1 MKTTVHVTKL
11 AQWRSVLKT
20 WFEQGSDWFNPV
32 DEGGFDKLMPQYFTK
47 DGARY
52 LHLDDGT
59 ISWSVVYLG
68 GEGESISYKHFYEM
82 QQTKPAVWLS
92 RAQDKQNNRLTLRKT
107 SSGTV
112 HTMAYTEENKDVIKK
127 DPAYHLT
134 QPEIEKWGFNPD
146 KFTREY
152 VEGLSIW
159 VSEPDDRGKGH
170 VLLKPGKVVT
180 DKEYDDDLMHEYT
193 TNAVYHLTES
203 DVRQSIY
210 NPEKFTP
217 VTIESDTSTQ
227 IYKLSDWAE
236 DLISGEELFSIKADT
251 EEQASILKGLIN
263 VSNSYMPSRDRYL
276 LVYGTAARSFT
287 KYNHTKAF
295 LDFDEAVEEA

>member
-11 AQWRSVLKT
+11 TQWRSVLKT
-20 WFEQGSDWFNPV
+20 WFEQGADWFNPV

-68 GEGESISYKHFYEM
+68 GEGDAISYKNFYEM

-134 QPEIEKWGFNPD
+134 QTEIEKWGFNPD
-146 KFTREY
+146 KFTREA

-180 DKEYDDDLMHEYT
+180 DKEYDEDIMHEYT

-227 IYKLSDWAE
+227 TYKLSDWAE

-251 EEQASILKGLIN
+251 EEQASILKNLLN

-295 LDFDEAVEEA
+295 LDFDEAVEKV